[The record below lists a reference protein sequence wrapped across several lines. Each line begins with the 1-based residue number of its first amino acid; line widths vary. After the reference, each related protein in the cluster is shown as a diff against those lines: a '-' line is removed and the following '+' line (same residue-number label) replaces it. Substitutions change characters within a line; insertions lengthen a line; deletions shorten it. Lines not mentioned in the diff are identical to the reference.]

1 MVYEEFPEWKQL
13 KKEKKYKEAV
23 EKLMYEIAVNLIKV
37 SNLYCER
44 KHDPYEE
51 YYVACGP
58 CYGENMNR
66 QVEERVYDYIPI
78 AGRMESLDM
87 YLKDLDEEDDIPYH
101 CKYLIKELLKNKKKL
116 LKLMKCIEEEE

>member
-1 MVYEEFPEWKQL
+1 MLYEEFPEWKQL

-66 QVEERVYDYIPI
+66 QKEKKIYDFMDI
-78 AGRMESLDM
+78 AIDLSVNDL
-87 YLKDLDEEDDIPYH
+87 YLKDLDDEDDIPYH
-101 CKYLIKELLKNKKKL
+101 CKYLIKKL
-116 LKLMKCIEEEE
+116 LKDKKMLIRKMKKIKET

>member
-1 MVYEEFPEWKQL
+1 MLYEEFPEWKQL

-23 EKLMYEIAVNLIKV
+23 EKLMYEIAVNLMRV

-58 CYGENMNR
+58 
-66 QVEERVYDYIPI
+66 
-78 AGRMESLDM
+78 
-87 YLKDLDEEDDIPYH
+87 YH
-101 CKYLIKELLKNKKKL
+101 CKYLIKKL
-116 LKLMKCIEEEE
+116 LKDKKMLIRKMKKIKET